1 MQQMRLR
8 KGRICSFQRLER
20 QGEYVKKYIVLLRG
34 INVGGKNKVS
44 MAELKELLEKSG
56 FQDVVTYINSGN
68 IIFSSENSDTE
79 ILKRYCEALIL
90 EKFKL
95 DLSVMIIAAEEL
107 IEALSNAPDW
117 WDVDKE
123 SKHNAIFVIPPTTVD
138 EVFKEVGKIKPEY
151 EKVSCFGRVIFW
163 SAPLKT
169 FSRTR
174 WSKMVGKTVYN
185 GITIRNSNTVKSL
198 AELCK

>member
-1 MQQMRLR
+1 M
-8 KGRICSFQRLER
+8 ER
-20 QGEYVKKYIVLLRG
+20 QGEYVIKYIALLRG

-44 MAELKELLEKSG
+44 MKELKELLEKNG

-68 IIFSSENSDTE
+68 IIFSSDNPDIEF
-79 ILKRYCEALIL
+79 LKRNCEALIF

-95 DLSVMIIAAEEL
+95 ELSLMVISAEEL
-107 IEALSNAPDW
+107 IEALNNAPDW
-117 WDVDKE
+117 WGADKE

-138 EVFKEVGKIKPEY
+138 EVFKEVGEIKPEY
-151 EKVSCFGRVIFW
+151 EKVSSFGKVIFW

-174 WSKMVGKTVYN
+174 WSKVVGKSVYN
-185 GITIRNSNTVKSL
+185 KITIRNSNTVKCL
-198 AELCK
+198 VELCR